1 MPDRIGGPA
10 PALSD
15 VTAAMTAW
23 AQIRRGTFVDDSFD
37 TAVDG
42 RVRDASWEPNTD
54 EQDTAIAYMVYPNTT
69 VQEMD

>member
-1 MPDRIGGPA
+1 MP
-10 PALSD
+10 
-15 VTAAMTAW
+15 AW